1 MWLKIYELDPEKSF
15 SGLAWPSALK
25 KAKVKLELLNK
36 IDMLLM
42 VEKGIRGELCHS
54 INRYTKANNKWKIM
68 MNIKNLH
75 ILNIRMWIIC
85 LKV

>member
-1 MWLKIYELDPEKSF
+1 MCLKIYELDLEKSL
-15 SGLAWPSALK
+15 SGLAWPTALK

-54 INRYTKANNKWKIM
+54 INRYTKANNK
-68 MNIKNLH
+68 
-75 ILNIRMWIIC
+75 
-85 LKV
+85 